1 MKSLEDQIKELKNEI
16 NELDQKLKMEILVKK
31 SEVGLNK
38 TLKET
43 IEKNELHIE
52 TLGKINEEYSNIIA
66 KLRIKLKNL
75 INEG

>member
-16 NELDQKLKMEILVKK
+16 IELDQKFKMEKMVKN

-52 TLGKINEEYSNIIA
+52 TLVKINEEYSNIIA

>member
-1 MKSLEDQIKELKNEI
+1 MKSLEDQIKELKNDLI
-16 NELDQKLKMEILVKK
+16 ELDQKFKMEKMVKN
-31 SEVGLNK
+31 SEVSLNK

-52 TLGKINEEYSNIIA
+52 TLVKINEEYSNIIA

>member
-1 MKSLEDQIKELKNEI
+1 MKSLEDQIKELKKKIIDLEQDLTM
-16 NELDQKLKMEILVKK
+16 EKMVKN
-31 SEVGLNK
+31 SEVQLNK

-52 TLGKINEEYSNIIA
+52 TLVKINEDYSNIIA

-75 INEG
+75 INE

>member
-16 NELDQKLKMEILVKK
+16 IELDQKFKMEKMVKN
-31 SEVGLNK
+31 SEVSLNK

-52 TLGKINEEYSNIIA
+52 TLVKINEEYSNIIA

>member
-1 MKSLEDQIKELKNEI
+1 MKSKDEIIKELEDKYQMEKMVKN
-16 NELDQKLKMEILVKK
+16 
-31 SEVGLNK
+31 SEVSLNK

-52 TLGKINEEYSNIIA
+52 TLVKINEEYSNIIA

>member
-52 TLGKINEEYSNIIA
+52 TLVKINEEYSNIIA

>member
-16 NELDQKLKMEILVKK
+16 IELDQKFKMEKMVKN
-31 SEVGLNK
+31 SEVQLNK

-52 TLGKINEEYSNIIA
+52 TLVKINEEYSNIIA

>member
-16 NELDQKLKMEILVKK
+16 IELDQKLKMEILVKK

-52 TLGKINEEYSNIIA
+52 TLVKINEEYSNIIA

>member
-16 NELDQKLKMEILVKK
+16 IELDQKLKMEKMVKN

-52 TLGKINEEYSNIIA
+52 TLVKINEEYSNIIA